1 MTEEDKKLND
11 RELLEEIYRK
21 QTDIQK
27 KLGGISSNTRWSFI
41 MIGSTILVLLV
52 LYPPLWLR

>member
-1 MTEEDKKLND
+1 MNEEDKKLND

-27 KLGGISSNTRWSFI
+27 KLGGISFNTRWSFI